1 MPVPQA
7 QRASTLPRATL
18 SWHARHAQ
26 MRLALVAALAAAG
39 VGSLQLLEG
48 DARAAAA
55 AVIVSALVVL
65 ILIESG
71 VLNLDFPSRQAE
83 LYDDDEALAR
93 ALAASLGADTD
104 DPFVGVSRSMSS
116 ITPDMAQKVRSEIN
130 RWKVDAAGRPVS
142 WSTFLLPAS
151 SAGQAKLPIAAEV
164 EGAPALRDDASGVS
178 TFAWHAPGAAPD
190 AACRLRA
197 LRTAGDGNCLLHAA
211 ALGAWGVHDRR
222 RSSSVGAAPASPT
235 PASPPTPSASP
246 AVPATPPTP
255 TDGHL
260 GVGGDALGTGALLGP
275 LRRRVAAVLAS
286 DKFAASLIDRL
297 RVEEARESAAL
308 AAVAPEAALTEAR
321 SDDALRADLARAAAD
336 AAEPGTYLEKVHV
349 YALALALRRPLV
361 VYADPR
367 EHGSI
372 AGVYLPDLLPAAQPT
387 SRVPLALAYTGVGAS
402 GHFSSCCGAE
412 GAPRAVPLADC
423 RGERLPLRFAPAAAD
438 ASVETWAAAASAHL
452 DLEWRES
459 AAQPDGCPVAVVS
472 AAPADAETMML
483 PAALELRRR
492 IVEE

>member
-1 MPVPQA
+1 
-7 QRASTLPRATL
+7 
-18 SWHARHAQ
+18 

-48 DARAAAA
+48 NARAAAA

-65 ILIESG
+65 ILVESG
-71 VLNLDFPSRQAE
+71 VLNLDAFPSRQAE

-130 RWKVDAAGRPVS
+130 KWKVDAAGRPVS

-211 ALGAWGVHDRR
+211 ALGAWGVHTADG
-222 RSSSVGAAPASPT
+222 SSVGAAFARPR
-235 PASPPTPSASP
+235 PPRHRHRARPG
-246 AVPATPPTP
+246 PATPPTP

-372 AGVYLPDLLPAAQPT
+372 AGVYLPDLYALLPAAQPT

-438 ASVETWAAAASAHL
+438 ATVATWTAAASAHL

-459 AAQPDGCPVAVVS
+459 AVQPDGCPVAVVS
-472 AAPADAETMML
+472 AAPADAEAMML

>member
-1 MPVPQA
+1 
-7 QRASTLPRATL
+7 
-18 SWHARHAQ
+18 

-48 DARAAAA
+48 NARAAAA

-65 ILIESG
+65 ILVESG
-71 VLNLDFPSRQAE
+71 VLNLDAFPSRQAE

-130 RWKVDAAGRPVS
+130 KWKVDAAGRPVS

-164 EGAPALRDDASGVS
+164 EGAPALRDDASGIS

-211 ALGAWGVHDRR
+211 ALGARGVHDRR

-372 AGVYLPDLLPAAQPT
+372 AGVYLPDLYALLPAAQPT

-438 ASVETWAAAASAHL
+438 ASLAAWTAAASAHL

-459 AAQPDGCPVAVVS
+459 AVQPDGCPVAVVS
-472 AAPADAETMML
+472 AAPADAEAMML